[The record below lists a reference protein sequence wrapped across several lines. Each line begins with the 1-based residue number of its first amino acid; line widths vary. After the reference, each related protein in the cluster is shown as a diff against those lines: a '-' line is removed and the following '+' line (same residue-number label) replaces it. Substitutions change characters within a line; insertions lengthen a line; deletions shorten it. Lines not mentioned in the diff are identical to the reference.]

1 MNKIVHG
8 LDLRLGID
16 SKKRKVIDV
25 AFQIG
30 MMDMILN
37 EYLKELKNIQLL
49 SREEESE
56 LWLGYKENNDLN
68 CRIKIIEHYQP
79 LVFKATTS
87 WRLNETIAMDIIQEG
102 TVGLIEAVENYDH
115 LRGVAFSLYAMHRI
129 RGRMLNYMEREGK
142 LSLLDDTTLDNLLV
156 DDNAEVASLAERNYL
171 VEQVKNAMGRL
182 PINEQAVLSGV
193 FLEDREPKQL
203 AESLDMS
210 ISHIYRLQKQGIRR
224 VRGMLSKFMKNW

>member
-1 MNKIVHG
+1 MNKNVHG
-8 LDLRLGID
+8 LGLRLGID
-16 SKKRKVIDV
+16 SKNRKVITI
-25 AFQIG
+25 AFQIRVI
-30 MMDMILN
+30 DMILN
-37 EYLKELKNIQLL
+37 QYLKELKKIQLL

-56 LWLGYKENNDLN
+56 LWLGYKDNNDLN
-68 CRIKIIEHYQP
+68 CRSKIIEHYQP

-87 WRLNETIAMDIIQEG
+87 WRLNETIVMDIIQEG
-102 TVGLIEAVENYDH
+102 TVGLIEAVEHYDYQ
-115 LRGVAFSLYAMHRI
+115 RGVAFSLYAMHRI

-142 LSLLDDTTLDNLLV
+142 LSLLDVSTLNDLLV
-156 DDNAEVASLAERNYL
+156 DDRDEVSSLAERNYL
-171 VEQVKNAMGRL
+171 VQQVKNAMERL
-182 PINEQAVLSGV
+182 PVNEQAVLSGV